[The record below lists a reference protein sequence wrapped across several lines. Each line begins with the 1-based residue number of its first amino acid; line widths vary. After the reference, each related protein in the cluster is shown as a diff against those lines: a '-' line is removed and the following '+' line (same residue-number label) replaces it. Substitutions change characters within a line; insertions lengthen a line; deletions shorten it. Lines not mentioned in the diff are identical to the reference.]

1 MLKQACHDTAAQLC
15 IKGRSQKGD
24 MDHLCADDFDEKPS
38 ATFYYFAELLL
49 ENYDGTALLP
59 LDTNRIS
66 KMVQTPTTDLSNKV
80 VDMALTD
87 SGNKVVDTAVDLYKH
102 GRLMLSD
109 KFCDDYE
116 RNEDILKFTYGQVW
130 KLLESYTETIYGG
143 ALRLEAL
150 QTYNDLQIW
159 NLLKYCENF
168 NAEMHR
174 FANTQYAYNDA
185 RTTHK
190 LAPHAT
196 DCFYREIIQ
205 MCTMVNITHFYSKV
219 MYPVFEAVTARYATL
234 VAENAAKEK
243 KEQQYKMYMQ
253 RKDEQ
258 IAQGSEDMAKLT
270 QQLHT
275 ASRNLADK
283 EKQAAR
289 NKKNEEKTA
298 AIKRNIADL
307 NIKNAQNGVETWE
320 TQAKELMASLV
331 KQSTA
336 AVVTAQTAFKD
347 AMIARK
353 LDMERI
359 NNEQWSSDNVDNW
372 NNALNK
378 FKNMS
383 VPTGARRSGFIPG
396 TNTPVAQEIY
406 LFPRP
411 QDMPELYN
419 KVAKSL
425 MQNIGLW
432 AAMAGPVGFRDH
444 IAENA

>member
-1 MLKQACHDTAAQLC
+1 
-15 IKGRSQKGD
+15 
-24 MDHLCADDFDEKPS
+24 MDHLCADDIDEKTS
-38 ATFYYFAELLL
+38 ATFYYFYGML
-49 ENYDGTALLP
+49 EDNAAHAALLP
-59 LDTNRIS
+59 LDTDRIE
-66 KMVQTPTTDLSNKV
+66 KMMRTPVKSLALVSNNGEQ
-80 VDMALTD
+80 
-87 SGNKVVDTAVDLYKH
+87 GNKVLDTALEFYTHSRVMLYDI
-102 GRLMLSD
+102 LT
-109 KFCDDYE
+109 DDYE
-116 RNEDILKFTYGQVW
+116 RNEDMLKFTYGQVW
-130 KLLESYTETIYGG
+130 ELLESYTEPIYGG

-150 QTYNDLQIW
+150 QTYNDSQIW
-159 NLLKYCENF
+159 DLLKYCERF
-168 NAEMHR
+168 NEEMHR
-174 FANTQYAYNDA
+174 FADTQYAYNDA
-185 RTTHK
+185 RTTDK
-190 LAPHAT
+190 LAPLT
-196 DCFYREIIQ
+196 PDCFYKEVLQ
-205 MCTMVNITHFYSKV
+205 VCTLANITHFYSKV

-234 VAENAAKEK
+234 VAEHAAKEK

-270 QQLHT
+270 QQLH
-275 ASRNLADK
+275 AVNRNLADK

-289 NKKNEEKTA
+289 NKKNEEKMA
-298 AIKRNIADL
+298 RIKLNIAEL
-307 NIKNAQNGVETWE
+307 KIENATVGVETWE

-336 AVVTAQTAFKD
+336 AVVTAQAAFKD

-378 FKNMS
+378 FKDMS

-396 TNTPVAQEIY
+396 TNTPVAQQIY